1 MHLRKT
7 NHPKHMWKYAY
18 SLLIVC
24 VTCTTVAQ
32 TQTVDTTFN
41 REWLDI
47 DSNITINRLPKT
59 ALEKVNRLY
68 QKAVATNLGPQQ
80 LKCLIYQLTLEAEI
94 KDEGNIVAINR
105 IKAELLRQKDALT
118 RSILHALLAG
128 QYRRYYA
135 SNRWQIE
142 DRKNTGLTSGGKIEQ
157 WSSAQFDQAIL
168 QSYEKGL
175 SQPDELKKMPVNA
188 IRAIVIRGSG
198 QLQPDNWYEL
208 ILLDRLSYLK
218 DPILHSYQP
227 TTSSQWKQLAFMP
240 PKQFIETTLPKND
253 SSLEMKV
260 LGEYQKLLLAQRN
273 KKGTTVSVALH
284 IDRLEWAWQQ
294 TGGSLANKKKYADA
308 LQTLIRNHPE
318 SFAKHRAYFLLAEL
332 EISTETT
339 RKNHFGKTSA
349 DNGYLKA
356 DSLLSIAL
364 KNNVVVTPEIVALQ
378 NLLAEIRQPMLAAS
392 MESVYLPGQSILS
405 LIQYQNTPR
414 VFVQIVALE
423 TSEWEK
429 YIQQK
434 KPSQNI
440 LLEKKPIQ
448 EKMWT
453 LTASEDRRKH
463 STEIMIDPLPAGKYM
478 LLISSQ
484 KDISDNSCV
493 VSLTPFQVSSIA
505 ALQQNNRWMAL
516 NRSTGLPLAG
526 AEYQFYTSYTSTQ
539 NPGFRKINAAK
550 GASDSSGLFHFNYK
564 GEYANGV
571 SIRYQ
576 KDELLLLGNLFLSS
590 SSDSRTDEVRQENPM
605 KKVLLFTDRKIYRP
619 GQEIFWKGI
628 GIQREKENTPTQLF
642 AEDTRIL
649 FYLKDASGTIID
661 SVEKKL
667 NSYGSC
673 SGSFLLPKD
682 RLTGQ
687 FSIEPAHFS
696 YSSATIQVE
705 AYKRPKFIIEWETQR
720 DGYSLYDSIR
730 IKGATRS
737 FAGNVL
743 QQAMVK
749 YRISRTQ
756 RYFRNAAAATEIST
770 GTTKTDQEGKFSLH
784 FSPYT
789 DADDLNDENISYSYQ
804 ITVDVTDASG
814 ETRSSQTFLSA
825 GKQSVF
831 VQCQLQE
838 TFPLSDWKDLR
849 VFTSNINGE
858 KINAPV
864 QVKLYKLQTPAKNL
878 RKKYWE
884 APDQPIL
891 SEAAFRQSFPDDA
904 YGDELNPANWN
915 QQSIVFEEKFMTQ
928 KNGQTGLADIISSPG
943 DYRLAIITKDPLSGK
958 TNETTQYFRVLHEN
972 TSSHSDYSTPF
983 TYQNQGNLQ
992 IGDTIRAVV
1001 SHDHQ
1006 PLHFIIS
1013 KSEPFAPNSNWI
1025 TKEANNGL
1033 YTINET
1039 TKNTG
1044 TIYYHVAYVLNNRTH
1059 VNTFQWNIQPANKS
1073 LQIKTSSFRNPL
1085 EPGSQEKWTLE
1096 IKDAASGKAAAELL
1110 STLYDASLD
1119 PLAPHEWEWHSFP
1132 VTSTPYKPFEFI
1144 HNFSPISSFIFYVP
1158 EIGNTAY
1165 PTSQPDRLCVIA
1177 YELINQNRERRVD
1190 GKSYLLPSFDYIISW
1205 ESYDKVYT
1213 APTLMANG
1221 SKSAERFSAAAQP
1234 LSSENDGVA
1243 QTALTLSPNMAEE
1256 KIQLRKQ
1263 LQETAFFFPQVQ
1275 ADSNGIYTLNFT
1287 LPESLTR
1294 WKWMNFAH
1302 TTTLETGSFITEIDT
1317 RKPLM
1322 VIPQMPRFLREGDQI
1337 ELITQ
1342 IVNTGD
1348 QELTGQV
1355 SLELINVATEKPID
1369 GWLNN
1374 VFPVQYFT
1382 VGAGKTSIVR
1392 FPIQV
1397 PYGFNQPL
1405 IWRIKAKAGNV
1416 SDGEQNMLPIITNR
1430 TLVTE
1435 TKAFWLKTDTIVQ
1448 FSLPSL
1454 LHNKSATLSHQSLQW
1469 EVATAPAW
1477 YVIKALPYLM
1487 ENDYPCAEQV
1497 WNRIYANQLAAYTLS
1512 RVPMIQTALD
1522 QWKKDTAAGKQ
1533 RFEKAADITAVLNK
1547 ENPWLKESV
1556 TEEEQI
1562 KSLSRLLEAD
1572 KLKTELTV
1580 LIPALEKFQTASGGF
1595 RWLEGGNADEATTL
1609 YILSGIHKLNELN
1622 GWIPGLQEKLQP
1634 MISPAIRFMDSL
1646 MHQYL
1651 DRNPLKKELSTR
1663 NTLPFS
1669 WIQYLRLRA
1678 HFDRVPKKYPIDY
1691 ASIRQLAVR
1700 NWRSYPP
1707 YEQSI
1712 IADVMLSGMEKDT
1725 AIQKVIPSLLE
1736 NAVND
1741 TLQGMFWKYGGYTG
1755 GYQSSLSMPTQM
1767 LKLLKNISVSNDK
1780 KYQSAIAAITHWML
1794 QQKRTSHWATTPATA
1809 EACYAL
1815 LTSLPAS
1822 NLNTRREVM
1831 VKTGDMTFH
1840 VTPDQAEAGTGY
1852 YRQVIE
1858 GKKVTASMG
1867 RITLQVSTVSNQLST
1882 PKESGPVSGAVYW
1895 QYIENIDQIKES
1907 KHSNLH
1913 IEKKLF
1919 RQVAGNTAKTLEPLT
1934 PLSNLRKGDRI
1945 VTRLIITCQRP
1956 MEFIHLKDMRAS
1968 GCEPVDVISQF
1979 HVQEGLSFYQT
1990 TLDTHTGFFFRRIE
2004 KGTYMIEYGSFLT
2017 HPGEFSA
2024 GIASVQSLYA
2034 PEFQAHSSATILRVG
2049 D

>member
-1 MHLRKT
+1 
-7 NHPKHMWKYAY
+7 MWKYAY

>member
-1 MHLRKT
+1 
-7 NHPKHMWKYAY
+7 MWKYAY

-175 SQPDELKKMPVNA
+175 TQPDELKKMPVNA

-1073 LQIKTSSFRNPL
+1073 LQIKTSSFRHPL

>member
-1 MHLRKT
+1 
-7 NHPKHMWKYAY
+7 MWKYAY

-175 SQPDELKKMPVNA
+175 TQPDELKKMPVNA

>member
-1 MHLRKT
+1 
-7 NHPKHMWKYAY
+7 MWKYAN

-24 VTCTTVAQ
+24 VAWTTVAQ

-105 IKAELLRQKDALT
+105 IKAEMSRQKDALT

-135 SNRWQIE
+135 ANRWQIA
-142 DRKNTGLTSGGKIEQ
+142 DRKNTGLTSGDKIEQ
-157 WSSAQFDQAIL
+157 WSSAQFDRAIL
-168 QSYEKGL
+168 QSYEKAL
-175 SQPDELKKMPVNA
+175 TQPDELKKMPVNA

-218 DPILHSYQP
+218 DPILQSYQP
-227 TTSSQWKQLAFMP
+227 TSSSQWKQLAFMP

-253 SSLEMKV
+253 SSIEMKV
-260 LGEYQKLLLAQRN
+260 LGEYQKLLLAQRD
-273 KKGTTVSVALH
+273 KKGTAVSVALH

-294 TGGSLANKKKYADA
+294 TGGTLANKKKYVDA
-308 LQTLIRNHPE
+308 LQTLIRDYPE
-318 SFAKHRAYFLLAEL
+318 SFAKHRAYYLLAEL

-339 RKNHFGKTSA
+339 RKNHSGKTSA

-414 VFVQIVALE
+414 VFVRIVALQ

-434 KPSQNI
+434 KPSENI
-440 LLEKKPIQ
+440 LLGKTPIQ

-505 ALQQNNRWMAL
+505 VLQQNNSWMAL

-526 AEYQFYTSYTSTQ
+526 AEYQFYTSYTSAQ

-550 GASDSSGLFHFNYK
+550 GVSDSSGLFHFNYR

-590 SSDSRTDEVRQENPM
+590 PSDTRTNEVTQENPM
-605 KKVLLFTDRKIYRP
+605 KKVLLFTDRKMYRP

-642 AEDTRIL
+642 AEDTRLL
-649 FYLKDASGTIID
+649 FYLKDAKGTIID

-673 SGSFLLPKD
+673 AGSFLLPKD

-687 FSIEPAHFS
+687 FSIEAAHIP
-696 YSSATIQVE
+696 SSRATILVE
-705 AYKRPKFIIEWETQR
+705 EYKRPKFLIEWETPR

-804 ITVDVTDASG
+804 ITVDITDASG

-831 VQCQLQE
+831 IQCQLQE

-915 QQSIVFEEKFMTQ
+915 QQSIVFEETFTTQ
-928 KNGQTGLADIISSPG
+928 KNGQTRLAENIPVPG
-943 DYRLAIITKDPLSGK
+943 YYRLALTTKDPLSGK
-958 TNETTQYFRVLHEN
+958 TIEAIQHFRVLHQN
-972 TSSHSDYSTPF
+972 TTSHADYSTPF

-992 IGDTIRAVV
+992 IGDTIRAIV
-1001 SHDHQ
+1001 SHDQQ

-1013 KSEPFAPNSNWI
+1013 KSEPSSPNSDWI
-1025 TKEANNGL
+1025 TKDADKGL
-1033 YTINET
+1033 CTIKEVA
-1039 TKNTG
+1039 KKTG
-1044 TIYYHVAYVLNNRTH
+1044 TLYYHVAYLLNNRVH
-1059 VNTFQWNIQPANKS
+1059 VNTFRWNIQPANKS

-1096 IKDAASGKAAAELL
+1096 IKDAAGGKAAAELL

-1119 PLAPHEWEWHSFP
+1119 PLAPHEWNWFSFP
-1132 VTSTPYKPFEFI
+1132 GTSTPYRPFQFI
-1144 HNFSPISSFIFYVP
+1144 HNFSPLSSFIFYTP
-1158 EIGNTAY
+1158 ETGNSAY
-1165 PTSQPDRLCVIA
+1165 PASQPDRLCVIA

-1205 ESYDKVYT
+1205 ESYDKVYS
-1213 APTLMANG
+1213 APALMATGNM
-1221 SKSAERFSAAAQP
+1221 SAQRFPAAAQP
-1234 LSSENDGVA
+1234 LSDENDGVA
-1243 QTALTLSPNMAEE
+1243 QTDLTLTPNRAEE

-1275 ADSNGIYTLNFT
+1275 ADINGIYTLNFT

-1302 TTTLETGSFITEIDT
+1302 TTALETGSYITEIDT
-1317 RKPLM
+1317 RKPMM

-1342 IVNTGD
+1342 IANTGD
-1348 QELTGQV
+1348 KELTGQV

-1382 VGAGKTSIVR
+1382 VGAGKTNIVR

-1405 IWRIKAKAGNV
+1405 IWRIKAQAGNL
-1416 SDGEQNMLPIITNR
+1416 SDGEQNMLPVITNR
-1430 TLVTE
+1430 ALVTE
-1435 TKAFWLKTDTIVQ
+1435 TKAFWLAGDTTVSI
-1448 FSLPSL
+1448 SLPSL
-1454 LHNKSATLSHQSLQW
+1454 LKNNSSTLTHQSLQW

-1533 RFEKAADITAVLNK
+1533 RFEKAADITTVLNK

-1572 KLKTELTV
+1572 KLKTELTA

-1651 DRNPLKKELSTR
+1651 DRNPVKKELSTR
-1663 NTLPFS
+1663 NTLPSS
-1669 WIQYLRLRA
+1669 WIQYLKLRA
-1678 HFDRVPKKYPIDY
+1678 HFDRVPNRYPSDY

-1700 NWRSYPP
+1700 NWRSYPSF
-1707 YEQSI
+1707 EQSI
-1712 IADVMLSGMEKDT
+1712 IADVMLSGIEKDT

-1741 TLQGMFWKYGGYTG
+1741 TLQGMYWKYSGYAG
-1755 GYQSSLSMPTQM
+1755 GYQSPLSMPSQM
-1767 LKLLKNISVSNDK
+1767 LKLLRSISDNSSN
-1780 KYQSAIAAITHWML
+1780 KYQAAIPAITRWML

-1815 LTSLPAS
+1815 LTSLPATY
-1822 NLNTRREVM
+1822 LNSHRQVM
-1831 VKTGDMTFH
+1831 VKTGDMTFR
-1840 VTPDQAEAGTGY
+1840 VTPEQAEAGTGY

-1867 RITLQVSTVSNQLST
+1867 RITLQVSTVPNQSST
-1882 PKESGPVSGAVYW
+1882 AKESGPVSGAVYW

-1907 KHSNLH
+1907 KHTALN
-1913 IEKKLF
+1913 IQKKLF
-1919 RQVAGNTAKTLEPLT
+1919 RQVAGNSSKTLEPLT

-1945 VTRLIITCQRP
+1945 VTRLIISCQQP
-1956 MEFIHLKDMRAS
+1956 MEFMHLKDMRAS

-1979 HVQEGLSFYQT
+1979 QVQEGLSFYQT
-1990 TLDTHTGFFFRRIE
+1990 TLDTYTGFFFRRIE
-2004 KGTYMIEYGSFLT
+2004 KGTYIIEYDSFLT

-2024 GIASVQSLYA
+2024 GITKLQSLYA